1 MNILLVGGNRFVG
14 VEIAWQ
20 LLRAGH
26 ELTILALDP
35 PPADMRP
42 HIRWLTVDRNNEGAL
57 NDLFRDDAFDAVIDN
72 IAFEPYQVEILC
84 RVLQDRVGRY
94 LLTSTTDVYPGNFPR
109 TYTEDQVDIQEFDL
123 TGLVDASRY
132 MYGKR
137 SCEAVLR
144 KSDIPWTVVRPCIV
158 TGPRDN
164 RNGAPA
170 ARQTHW
176 FEDTARSH
184 FWPSRVLDGGPILM
198 CREDEG
204 TLQLVWVGDL
214 ARAVTSLV
222 SDERAIGQAYNLTGS
237 EIWSNERLVRALGT
251 AAGRTLEIVHAP
263 RTLIEASGIDYAPVY
278 GSGAYWSLADNAKLR
293 ATGWSPTPV
302 EKWLPFLLE
311 ELAPPISRP
320 WYHTR
325 LQEIALAHHIKR
337 RQSARPSLPA
347 SSHRVAPVWPLM
359 ADITPLP
366 AAPLSGRASAE
377 QTAGWKKTVC
387 SQRAAVSPNES
398 SYKTLNGL
406 TVSGIGIGTWMGA
419 LSSDVDRQY
428 IETMTHA
435 GCRGINV
442 FDTAINYRHMK
453 AERCVG
459 AALRRLESA
468 GLSRNSFFI
477 SSKGGYISHDADDP
491 RSPDVYLRQ
500 EYLDTGLLSEEELS
514 RRHAALNPRFI
525 ADQIDRSL
533 RNLGLKTID
542 LYYLHNPEEALDF
555 MRPELFR
562 LGLVSVFEAL
572 EQAVA
577 DGKIGSYGLATW
589 EGLRQPAGGIRH
601 LCLSTSVAAAKEA
614 AGSDGHHF
622 AAVQMPFNVTMH
634 EAFTVPTQS
643 VDGVQYPA
651 LQAAV
656 KLGLYTFTSA
666 SVLQGSGMDA
676 SCAARL
682 ATACKGF
689 STPAAALQVARSCS
703 AVGTALTGMRQISHL
718 EDAVAVSA
726 SELFHDHVWWRGKA
740 NGLVG

>member
-14 VEIAWQ
+14 VEIAWH

-26 ELTILALDP
+26 KLTILALDP
-35 PPADMRP
+35 PPADIRP
-42 HIRWLTVDRNNEGAL
+42 HIRWVTADRNNADML
-57 NDLFRDDAFDAVIDN
+57 QDIFKDDAFDAVIDN
-72 IAFEPYQVEILC
+72 IAFEPHHVEVLC
-84 RVLQDRVGRY
+84 KVFQDRIGRY

-109 TYTEDQVDIQEFDL
+109 TYTEDQVDIQEFEL
-123 TGLVDASRY
+123 TGLVDAPRY

-144 KSDIPWTVVRPCIV
+144 RSGIPWTVVRPCIV

-214 ARAVTSLV
+214 ARAVTSLI
-222 SDERAIGQAYNLTGS
+222 SDERAGDQAYNLTGN
-237 EIWSNERLVRALGT
+237 EIWTNERLVRALGA

-263 RTLIEASGIDYAPVY
+263 RRLIEESGIDYSPVY

-293 ATGWSPTPV
+293 ATGWRPTPA

-311 ELAPPISRP
+311 ELPPPISRP

-325 LQEIALAHHIKR
+325 LQEIALARHIKR
-337 RQSARPSLPA
+337 RQSVRPSLSPSTYRVEPIWHMISDA
-347 SSHRVAPVWPLM
+347 SSQSA
-359 ADITPLP
+359 T
-366 AAPLSGRASAE
+366 PLSGRATAE
-377 QTAGWKKTVC
+377 QTAGWKKMVC
-387 SQRAAVSPNES
+387 SQQATVKPQDASF
-398 SYKTLNGL
+398 KTFNGL
-406 TVSGIGIGTWMGA
+406 TLSGIGIGTWMGY
-419 LSSDVDRQY
+419 LSSEVDRQY

-459 AALRRLESA
+459 AALRRLESD
-468 GLSRNSFFI
+468 GISRNSFFV
-477 SSKGGYISHDADDP
+477 SSKGGYISHDVDDP
-491 RSPDVYLRQ
+491 RSPDVYLQQ
-500 EYLDTGLLSEEELS
+500 EYLASGLLSEDELS

-562 LGLVSVFEAL
+562 LSLASVFEVL

-589 EGLRQPAGGIRH
+589 DGLRQPQGQKRH
-601 LCLSTSVAAAKEA
+601 LCLTTAIDLAKEA
-614 AGSDGHHF
+614 AGSSAHHF
-622 AAVQMPFNVTMH
+622 TAVQMPFNVSMH
-634 EAFTVPTQS
+634 EAFTQSTQHI
-643 VDGVQYPA
+643 DGVQCPA
-651 LQAAV
+651 LQAAAM
-656 KLGLYTFTSA
+656 LGLYTFTSA
-666 SVLQGSGMDA
+666 SVLQGSGIDT

-689 STPAAALQVARSCS
+689 SVTAAALQVARSCS

-718 EDAVAVSA
+718 EDAVAVS
-726 SELFHDHVWWRGKA
+726 SSRPLHDHAWWERGV
-740 NGLVG
+740 NGSAS